1 MHREERVPVCRQ
13 MGVEFHC
20 AQTGGIPM
28 CRPTKGWGVG
38 STEDRWGGCTV
49 YRQGGGVPMCRQG
62 RVPVYRQTGGSSTVQ
77 TNRGEFHCADR
88 QGGIPMCRQAEL
100 TWRLLGGLAVLGLGR
115 AQSYEPR
122 LPLLGLS
129 RLHIVVL
136 LSGNDQ
142 V

>member
-13 MGVEFHC
+13 MGGNSTVHKQGGFQC
-20 AQTGGIPM
+20 ADRQRGG
-28 CRPTKGWGVG
+28 
-38 STEDRWGGCTV
+38 RWGPLRADG
-49 YRQGGGVPMCRQG
+49 GGGVHCVQKRGWGSNVQTG
-62 RVPVYRQTGGSSTVQ
+62 ESSSVQTGGSSTVQ

-88 QGGIPMCRQAEL
+88 QGGIPVCRQAEL

-122 LPLLGLS
+122 LPLLGLG